1 MERIVKRINLAYYL
15 IYTITILATIVG
27 YIFTS
32 MNENTVDVK
41 SQLSIN
47 LSSFVI
53 LYILVSIPA
62 ALSIF
67 HKKTKKWAEIEDNYM
82 KFEKYAIG
90 ATWRLLAIGFGLVF
104 SVVAF
109 YIIRTESM
117 IFCAGIA
124 AIALLFCKPTEGKII
139 SDLKLEDSEE

>member
-1 MERIVKRINLAYYL
+1 MDRIIKRISLAYYI
-15 IYTITILATIVG
+15 IYTTFILLTVIGYSIT
-27 YIFTS
+27 
-32 MNENTVDVK
+32 MNRENTVDVK
-41 SQLSIN
+41 SQLSIT

-67 HKKTKKWAEIEDNYM
+67 HRKTKKWSEIEDNYM
-82 KFEKYAIG
+82 KLEKYATG
-90 ATWRLLAIGFGLVF
+90 ATWRILAIGFGLVF

-117 IFCAGIA
+117 LFCAGIS
-124 AIALLFCKPTEGKII
+124 AIALFFCKPTERKII
-139 SDLKLEDSEE
+139 SDLKLKEPEE